1 MSNPAGF
8 DFSLVEEPLFQFLV
22 VADSHD
28 RLVGAVDPEFPSR
41 ARQHDRVMALL
52 ALLKKMPAEF
62 LVHMGDLVQ
71 DYPETAAFQESIS
84 TAVKAFH
91 QLPMPIHHVAGN
103 HDVGDKPDRTMPTHP
118 ASEES
123 LTYYHELCGQS
134 WYRIDRE
141 DCCLLVIN
149 SQILDTGM
157 AAEIEQRAWLEAEM
171 QAAQGKR
178 IFLFFHL
185 PLYLGQRNEQ
195 AMGNYDILGNVSRKW
210 LLDLIEKHDVK
221 FAGGAHVHFAFFD
234 TIAQA
239 EYHQFASP
247 TFTRPGF
254 SHLFSSAP
262 PSERGRNDCGKL
274 GFYLV
279 RVFAGEIKLHFI
291 RMAGVTDLG
300 DLLPDGSSIVITP
313 AHGGARGSSLG
324 ATLREPIL
332 RAVEVPF
339 TFPSVVRQ
347 HVRNDYPFY
356 NLREMGAAH
365 IRAPWHDWEDEAQR
379 RRLGQLTKAGVSLT
393 LFSLDETGE
402 RFPSLQSDASAPTAM
417 EWQLPGRVIP
427 PEKEF
432 AQWIAQCRECNLQTA
447 LSPVIPSSA
456 PSGKQHPRTRI
467 GYNAAGIAE
476 VRAWLRE
483 REESVD
489 RLVIDLGFDPE
500 PWETWTQLAE
510 QKAPGDPD
518 WDFKFEFDSVDD
530 DHNCVALTEAFA
542 LNLAVPGSRLFVDPL
557 TDHDRT
563 MDEANGLC
571 DTMHNPRP
579 MFNVYRSLNGIL
591 FPENASATSP
601 QAHEVSRPHN
611 SLFTI
616 NTGEQKFALVIDA
629 AGLAAIPSL
638 GTATTLWDLRR
649 GQSRLWSAE
658 HPVAFP
664 YLISYT

>member
-1 MSNPAGF
+1 MSDPAGF
-8 DFSLVEEPLFQFLV
+8 DFSLVEEPLFQFMV

-52 ALLKKMPAEF
+52 ELLKKMPAEF
-62 LVHMGDLVQ
+62 LMHMGDLVQ
-71 DYPETAAFQESIS
+71 DYPETDAFQESIS

-123 LTYYHELCGQS
+123 LKYYHELCGQS

-178 IFLFFHL
+178 ILLFFHL
-185 PLYLGQRNEQ
+185 PLYLGQRDEQ

-221 FAGGAHVHFAFFD
+221 FTGGAHVHFAFFD
-234 TIAQA
+234 TIANA

-254 SHLFSSAP
+254 SHLFSSGP

-291 RMAGVTDLG
+291 RTGGVTDLG
-300 DLLPDGSSIVITP
+300 DLLPDGSSIVIMP
-313 AHGGARGSSLG
+313 AHGGARSSSLG

-347 HVRNDYPFY
+347 QVRNDYPFY

-365 IRAPWHDWEDEAQR
+365 IRAPWDDWEDEVQR
-379 RRLGQLTKAGVSLT
+379 RRLGQLTKSGVSLT
-393 LFSLDETGE
+393 LFSLDESGE
-402 RFPSLQSDASAPTAM
+402 RFPSVQSDASAPTAM

-427 PEKEF
+427 PEAEF
-432 AQWIAQCRECNLQTA
+432 VEWMSQCRARNLQTA

-476 VRAWLRE
+476 VTAWLRE

-489 RLVIDLGFDPE
+489 RLVIDLGFDTSR
-500 PWETWTQLAE
+500 WETWTQLAE
-510 QKAPGDPD
+510 QKQPGDSD

-530 DHNCVALTEAFA
+530 DHNCEVLAEAFA
-542 LNLAVPGSRLFVDPL
+542 LNLAVPGSRLFIDPL

-591 FPENASATSP
+591 FPENASVTSP
-601 QAHEVSRPHN
+601 RAYEVSRPHD

-616 NTGEQKFALVIDA
+616 TSGEQKFALVIDA
-629 AGLAAIPSL
+629 AGLAAIPGRES
-638 GTATTLWDLRR
+638 ATTLWDLRR
-649 GQSRLWSAE
+649 GQSCLWSDE

>member
-1 MSNPAGF
+1 
-8 DFSLVEEPLFQFLV
+8 
-22 VADSHD
+22 
-28 RLVGAVDPEFPSR
+28 
-41 ARQHDRVMALL
+41 
-52 ALLKKMPAEF
+52 
-62 LVHMGDLVQ
+62 
-71 DYPETAAFQESIS
+71 
-84 TAVKAFH
+84 
-91 QLPMPIHHVAGN
+91 
-103 HDVGDKPDRTMPTHP
+103 
-118 ASEES
+118 
-123 LTYYHELCGQS
+123 
-134 WYRIDRE
+134 
-141 DCCLLVIN
+141 
-149 SQILDTGM
+149 
-157 AAEIEQRAWLEAEM
+157 
-171 QAAQGKR
+171 
-178 IFLFFHL
+178 
-185 PLYLGQRNEQ
+185 
-195 AMGNYDILGNVSRKW
+195 MGNYDILGNVSRKW

-221 FAGGAHVHFAFFD
+221 FTGGAHVHFAFFD
-234 TIAQA
+234 TIANA

-254 SHLFSSAP
+254 SHLFSSGP

-291 RMAGVTDLG
+291 RTGGVTDLG
-300 DLLPDGSSIVITP
+300 DLLPDGSSIVIMP
-313 AHGGARGSSLG
+313 AHGGARSSSLG

-347 HVRNDYPFY
+347 QVRNDYPFY

-365 IRAPWHDWEDEAQR
+365 IRAPWDDWEDEVQR
-379 RRLGQLTKAGVSLT
+379 RRLGQLTKSGVSLT
-393 LFSLDETGE
+393 LFSLDESGE
-402 RFPSLQSDASAPTAM
+402 RFPSVQSDASAPTAM

-427 PEKEF
+427 PEAEF
-432 AQWIAQCRECNLQTA
+432 VEWMSQCRARNLQTA

-476 VRAWLRE
+476 VTAWLRE

-489 RLVIDLGFDPE
+489 RLVIDLGFDTSR
-500 PWETWTQLAE
+500 WETWTQLAE
-510 QKAPGDPD
+510 QKQPGDSD

-530 DHNCVALTEAFA
+530 DHNCEVLAEAFA
-542 LNLAVPGSRLFVDPL
+542 LNLAVPGSRLFIDPL

-591 FPENASATSP
+591 FPENASVTSP
-601 QAHEVSRPHN
+601 RAYEVSRPHD

-616 NTGEQKFALVIDA
+616 TSGEQKFALVIDA
-629 AGLAAIPSL
+629 AGLAAIPGRES
-638 GTATTLWDLRR
+638 ATTLWDLRR
-649 GQSRLWSAE
+649 GQSCLWSDE